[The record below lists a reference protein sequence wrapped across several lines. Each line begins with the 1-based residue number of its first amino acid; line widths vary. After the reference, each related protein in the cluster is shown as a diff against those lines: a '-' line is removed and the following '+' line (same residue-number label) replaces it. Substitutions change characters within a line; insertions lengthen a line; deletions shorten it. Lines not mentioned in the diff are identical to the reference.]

1 MKREKAASIL
11 TAAALVL
18 TLGVVVAKTK
28 GWTLADARPSAIA
41 RLLRPKTIAP
51 EDAIYGMLDA
61 ARAGDMNAYFASYSG
76 QMNNLLKHSAAESGP
91 GAFEKYLKNS
101 NAAIQGVAL
110 SPPQTVSDSQ
120 VKVRVEYVYRDRNE
134 VQFIYLRK
142 DGSRWKIYQVDSAEQ
157 VKTLV
162 PYGSVVTD

>member
-1 MKREKAASIL
+1 MKREKAASVL
-11 TAAALVL
+11 TAAALLLTFGLVL
-18 TLGVVVAKTK
+18 AKNK
-28 GWTLADARPSAIA
+28 GWTLPDPSPSAIA
-41 RLLRPKTIAP
+41 RLLQPKTIAP

-61 ARAGDMNAYFASYSG
+61 ARAGDVNAYLASYSG

-110 SPPQTVSDSQ
+110 SPPQTLSDSQ

>member
-1 MKREKAASIL
+1 MKREKAASVL
-11 TAAALVL
+11 TAAALLL
-18 TLGVVVAKTK
+18 TLGVVVAKNK
-28 GWTLADARPSAIA
+28 GWTLRDASPSAIA
-41 RLLRPKTIAP
+41 RLLLPKTIAP

-61 ARAGDMNAYFASYSG
+61 ARAGNVSAYLASYSG

-142 DGSRWKIYQVDSAEQ
+142 EGSRWKIYQVDSAEP